1 MVRAEHTA
9 QVRRLVGKSHPADIA
24 LVFPSLTPSQR
35 RVVFEQIDAPERAA
49 GVLIELEAPV
59 LDELLGSLEDR
70 RLARLVELMP
80 SDDAA
85 DILQWLDDDRKQRL
99 LDFLTLEEQSEAES
113 LIGYDPETAGGL
125 MSTEVFALPEET
137 TAGDAIRQLQSE
149 ADQTDIVFY
158 LYVVNSHGHLVGVM
172 SLRELVRASK
182 ERPIRELMITE
193 VIRVSVDQ
201 DQEDVARLVARYNL
215 LALPVVDA
223 NNRLVGVVT
232 VDDIIDVIRHEA
244 TEDIMK
250 MAGAGEDLSPHDS
263 PLAGFRAR
271 LPWSLPAFI
280 AGILGVFVVS
290 YFEEQLLA
298 LIPLAAMIPMLM
310 GMAGNVGTQSS
321 TTVTRWLAIGRLE
334 FVQIGRIISRELFI
348 GFGVGLLYGALAGLF
363 VGLFFAGHP
372 AIETTILEFSV
383 VTGAALSASMALA
396 AVLGASAPIVF
407 ERSGLDPA
415 IATGPFV
422 TTTIDVLAVWLY
434 LGLAAA
440 LLI

>member
-9 QVRRLVGKSHPADIA
+9 QVRRLVAKSHPADIA

-35 RVVFEQIDAPERAA
+35 RAVFEQISGDERAA
-49 GVLIELEAPV
+49 EVLAELEAPV
-59 LDELLGSLEDR
+59 LDELVEGLDDH
-70 RLARLVELMP
+70 RLARLVERMA

-85 DILQWLDDDRKQRL
+85 DILQWIDDDRKERL
-99 LDFLTLEEQSEAES
+99 LGEFSLAEQSEAES
-113 LIGYDPETAGGL
+113 LIGYDPESAGGL
-125 MSTEVFALPEET
+125 MSTEVFALSEET
-137 TAGDAIRQLQSE
+137 TAGDAIQQLQSE
-149 ADQTDIVFY
+149 AEQTDVVFY

-182 ERPIRELMITE
+182 ERPIGELMISD
-193 VIRVSVDQ
+193 VIRVTVDQ
-201 DQEDVARLVARYNL
+201 DQEEVARLVARYNL

-250 MAGAGEDLSPHDS
+250 MAGAGEDVSPHDS
-263 PLAGFRAR
+263 PIVGFRAR
-271 LPWSLPAFI
+271 LPWSLPSFI
-280 AGILGVFVVS
+280 AGILGVAVVS
-290 YFEEQLLA
+290 YFEEQLLT

-321 TTVTRWLAIGRLE
+321 TIVTRWLAIGRLE
-334 FVQIGRIISRELFI
+334 FVQIGKIISRELFI

-363 VGLFFAGHP
+363 VTFFFAGHP
-372 AIETTILEFSV
+372 AIQPSIVEFSI
-383 VTGAALSASMALA
+383 VTGGALAAAMALA
-396 AVLGASAPIVF
+396 AILGASAPLVF
-407 ERSGLDPA
+407 ERMGLDPA

-440 LLI
+440 LLM